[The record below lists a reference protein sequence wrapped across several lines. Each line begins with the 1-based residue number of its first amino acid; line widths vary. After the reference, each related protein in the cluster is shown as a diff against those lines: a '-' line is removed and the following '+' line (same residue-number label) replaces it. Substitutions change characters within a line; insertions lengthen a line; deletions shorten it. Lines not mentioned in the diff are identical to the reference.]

1 MKRSIKSVAAVA
13 IATLATAGLAVI
25 AAPAAQAATGTLS
38 LNPATGALIA
48 NPTLVP
54 SAACSAGTTGT
65 TGFLSGGPNNWAA
78 DTYVWKDPGTALVA
92 NGGIFSFAAA
102 NSLVIG
108 AGNYTATLYCT
119 NTAGAVLDTF
129 TGQIAVTLAGAT
141 ATASDTY
148 AVVDNTP
155 ASAVSTPTAVPATGI
170 VANTTNVA
178 LSTTVTAPTL
188 PAGVTTSGSVQ
199 FQADGVNIGAAVPVA
214 GLTNAAAGVTVSR
227 TVTFPTSGT
236 KAITAVFT
244 GTAGVVKNQ
253 TSGALSVSVSG
264 PAVNTSLA
272 LATSA
277 ASITT
282 IDNVVLTATAT
293 SVGGGVP
300 TGTVTFNNGGT
311 SLGTGTLNAA
321 GVATLAVSGATLGVG
336 GPYSITAALGASAGF
351 NASTSP
357 AVAVTVGAPTTLFNP
372 VPAPQ
377 TIQTN
382 VLAGTITV
390 SGGVTA
396 TSGNV
401 TIGQPAINDGGVQK
415 YALQLNPSNTLL
427 TNAGAATS
435 DGHNQL
441 YRLLVT
447 DSTAGNTGYKVQG
460 VVASNFTSG
469 ANVIDSAN
477 LGWTPRV
484 TGICGPGVTP
494 SAPTFAAGTGPVGS
508 GYETTETAA
517 GNVCSQVAATPG
529 PAVVPGVAGTT
540 NGLKTARVLY
550 STAAGASTGTVSAT
564 ADLLLD
570 APTTTKAG
578 YYTTTLT
585 LTALLN

>member
-13 IATLATAGLAVI
+13 VATLATAGLAVI
-25 AAPAAQAATGTLS
+25 AAPAAQAAVGTLS
-38 LNPATGALIA
+38 LNPASGSISV

-54 SAACSAGTTGT
+54 SAPCSAGSTQSI
-65 TGFLSGGPNNWAA
+65 GFLSGGPNNWAA
-78 DTYVWKDPGTALVA
+78 ENYVWKDPGTGMSA

-119 NTAGAVLDTF
+119 DAVGTVFDTF
-129 TGQIAVTLAGAT
+129 TGQIAVTLAGGT

-148 AVVDNTP
+148 SVVDNTP
-155 ASAVSTPTAVPATGI
+155 ASAVSIPTAVPATGI

-178 LSTTVTAPTL
+178 LSTRVTATAL
-188 PAGVTTSGSVQ
+188 AAGVTTSGSVQ
-199 FQADGVNIGAAVPVA
+199 FQADGVNIGAAVPVS
-214 GLTNAAAGVTVSR
+214 GLTNAAAGVTVSQS
-227 TVTFPTSGT
+227 VTFPTSGS

-244 GTAGVVKNQ
+244 GTAGVVRNQ
-253 TSGALSVSVSG
+253 TSGALTVNVSG
-264 PAVNTSLA
+264 PAVNTALA
-272 LATSA
+272 LAVSA
-277 ASITT
+277 ASIST

-293 SVGGGVP
+293 SAGGTP
-300 TGTVTFNNGGT
+300 TGTVTFSNGGT
-311 SLGTGTLNAA
+311 SLGTGALNAA

-357 AVAVTVGAPTTLFNP
+357 AVAVTVTAPSTLFNP

-401 TIGQPAINDGGVQK
+401 TIGQPAVNDGGVQK

-427 TNAGAATS
+427 TNAGAAKT

-447 DSTAGNTGYKVQG
+447 DGTAGNTGYKVQG
-460 VVASNFTSG
+460 VVASNFSSG

-477 LGWTPRV
+477 LGWTPV
-484 TGICGPGVTP
+484 VSPVCAAGVLP
-494 SAPTFAAGTGPVGS
+494 SAPTFAAGSGPVGS
-508 GYETTETAA
+508 GYETTQTAA
-517 GNVCSQVAATPG
+517 GNVCTQVAATPG
-529 PAVVPGVAGTT
+529 PAVAPGVAGTT
-540 NGLKTARVLY
+540 DGLKTARVLY
-550 STAAGASTGTVSAT
+550 STAPGASTGTVSAT

>member
-13 IATLATAGLAVI
+13 VATLATAGLAVI
-25 AAPAAQAATGTLS
+25 AAPAAQAAVGTLS
-38 LNPATGALIA
+38 LNPTSGALIL

-78 DTYVWKDPGTALVA
+78 DTYVWKDPGTGLGA

-119 NTAGAVLDTF
+119 DAAGNALDTF

-155 ASAVSTPTAVPATGI
+155 ASAVATPTAVPATGI
-170 VANTTNVA
+170 VANTTSVA
-178 LSTTVTAPTL
+178 LSTTVTATAL
-188 PAGVTTSGSVQ
+188 AAGVTTSGSVQ
-199 FQADGVNIGAAVPVA
+199 FQADGVNIGAAVPVS
-214 GLTNAAAGVTVSR
+214 GLTNAAAGVTVSQN
-227 TVTFPTSGT
+227 VTFPTSGS

-253 TSGALSVSVSG
+253 TSGALTVSVSG
-264 PAVNTSLA
+264 PAVNTSLT

-277 ASITT
+277 ASIST

-300 TGTVTFNNGGT
+300 TGTVTFSNGGT
-311 SLGTGTLNAA
+311 SLGTGALNAA

-357 AVAVTVGAPTTLFNP
+357 AVAVTVTAPSTLFNP

-427 TNAGAATS
+427 TNAGAAKT

-460 VVASNFTSG
+460 VVASNFSSG

-477 LGWTPRV
+477 LGWTPV
-484 TGICGPGVTP
+484 VSPICAAGVLP

-508 GYETTETAA
+508 GYETTQTAA
-517 GNVCSQVAATPG
+517 GNVCTQVAATPG

-550 STAAGASTGTVSAT
+550 STAPGASTGTVSAT